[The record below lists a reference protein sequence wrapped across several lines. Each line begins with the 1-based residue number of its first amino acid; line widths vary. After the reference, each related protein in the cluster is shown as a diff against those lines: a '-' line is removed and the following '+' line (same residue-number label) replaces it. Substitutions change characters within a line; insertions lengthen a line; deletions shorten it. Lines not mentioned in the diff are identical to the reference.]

1 MVAATRICAAVAA
14 AAIVLAAGACK
25 KPPKAPEAAPPPKP
39 VEAHLIIA
47 AGAESNPDASG
58 RPSPIVVRV
67 YQLKGDAAF
76 TGADFFGL
84 FDDEQKAL
92 GAEFISRT
100 EVVLAPSEQRTVD
113 VAVSGD
119 TRFLAAIAAFRDIRN
134 AEWRAV
140 VPTWRE
146 GPRDVNV
153 AVERTRIVLS
163 VVE

>member
-1 MVAATRICAAVAA
+1 MLAASRMGAAVVA

-25 KPPKAPEAAPPPKP
+25 KPPKAPEP
-39 VEAHLIIA
+39 VPALEPVQAHVTIA
-47 AGAESNPDASG
+47 AGAESNPDSSG

-92 GAEFISRT
+92 GAELISRT

-113 VAVSGD
+113 LAVSGD
-119 TRFLAAIAAFRDIRN
+119 TRFLAAVAAFRDIRN

-153 AVERTRIVLS
+153 AVERTRIVVS